1 MRRKGRENRG
11 EGGGRGEGRGEEESL
26 LSNRRMGVC
35 VRACSWYVVLHDG
48 DFISINGSLN

>member
-1 MRRKGRENRG
+1 MSEKEEGRENRG

-35 VRACSWYVVLHDG
+35 VRACSW
-48 DFISINGSLN
+48 